1 MVKRARSFPFFNVTA
16 TAFRLSE
23 AVKYVVT
30 GVKPKKDTK
39 PKLNPI
45 QQRKKDWLKNIK
57 NSKPNQPL
65 PRLRT
70 KLKKN
75 DLPHVYDVFCKRCQ
89 TTVPLLTYSLVSCRK
104 RAKKMK
110 KTTNSTNN
118 TDNNKSSNN
127 ETSNDENP
135 FEIPRLIN

>member
-45 QQRKKDWLKNIK
+45 QQRKIDWRKHI
-57 NSKPNQPL
+57 KPNQPL

-89 TTVPLLTYSLVSCRK
+89 TTVPLLTYSFQSCRK

-118 TDNNKSSNN
+118 TNNNNSSND
-127 ETSNDENP
+127 EKSNDENP
-135 FEIPRLIN
+135 HEIPRLIN